1 MEKKYWFIFAAIVL
15 FFGGA
20 ILASEAPSW
29 SSLAVLFADAGGFAL
44 GYFFNRSANQV
55 KMAVAEENQLMLNKE
70 IASLKDALKKVKAEA
85 SAKTEKAP
93 KATKKNKE

>member
-1 MEKKYWFIFAAIVL
+1 MEKKYWFIFAAVVL

-20 ILASEAPSW
+20 IWASEAPDW
-29 SSLAVLFADAGGFAL
+29 TTLAILFAEAGGFAL
-44 GYFFNRSANQV
+44 GYFFNKSANQV
-55 KMAVAEENQLMLNKE
+55 KMTVAKENQLMLNKE

-85 SAKTEKAP
+85 PAKTEKAS

>member
-1 MEKKYWFIFAAIVL
+1 MEKKYWFIFAAVLL

-44 GYFFNRSANQV
+44 GYFFNKSSDQV

-70 IASLKDALKKVKAEA
+70 IASLKEALKKLKEGKAEKV
-85 SAKTEKAP
+85 S

>member
-1 MEKKYWFIFAAIVL
+1 MEKKYWFIFAAVVL

-20 ILASEAPSW
+20 IWASEAPDW
-29 SSLAVLFADAGGFAL
+29 TTLAILFAEGGGFAL
-44 GYFFNRSANQV
+44 GYFFNKSVNQV

-70 IASLKDALKKVKAEA
+70 IASLKDALKKFKEE
-85 SAKTEKAP
+85 KTEKAP

>member
-1 MEKKYWFIFAAIVL
+1 MEKKYWFIFAAVVL

-20 ILASEAPSW
+20 IWASEAPDW
-29 SSLAVLFADAGGFAL
+29 TTLAILFAEGGGFAL
-44 GYFFNRSANQV
+44 GYFFNKSANQV
-55 KMAVAEENQLMLNKE
+55 KLAVAEENQLMLNKE